1 MTDSLLSDLLYALMY
16 AAILGVPVAMYLRS
30 LKHREAKARAAAE
43 KGKLHSSGP
52 QAQHPHIDLEWCIG
66 CQLCTTVCPEGDVLA
81 MLAGKAVIVNGYKC
95 IGHSLCAEVCPP

>member
-16 AAILGVPVAMYLRS
+16 TAILGVPVAVYLRS

-52 QAQHPHIDLEWCIG
+52 
-66 CQLCTTVCPEGDVLA
+66 
-81 MLAGKAVIVNGYKC
+81 
-95 IGHSLCAEVCPP
+95 